1 MDSNFQKCIFLAPF
15 PLTSAHV
22 LVALLVNKV
31 SSMVLYPFL
40 RLWTTSPAKAH
51 FPRNLDVKSANN
63 SGTTHS
69 GEKTIPYYGMQL
81 YAWTKNTTFCSY
93 TIYSIPPYEHGAY
106 LKPRRSERTRGG

>member
-1 MDSNFQKCIFLAPF
+1 
-15 PLTSAHV
+15 
-22 LVALLVNKV
+22 
-31 SSMVLYPFL
+31 MVLYPFL

-81 YAWTKNTTFCSY
+81 CAWPKNTTFCSY

-106 LKPRRSERTRGG
+106 LKPRRSERTWGGSTFGRKNSGHVAVSSGLSLVHIR